1 MKVLLNSGGKDS
13 NYFSF
18 KHNFLNIFIM
28 IKSCKNFID
37 FFYSIFNCKNNVK
50 KLIFIDLNKEYY
62 KLINIFF
69 KIKKINIDFYCNKLI
84 KIYLIKKIFR
94 IRKIFSG
101 HYFRN
106 INNIFCV
113 SIDQKKDQSY
123 FLNFKNNIF
132 SNIGFLNKNIIKYI
146 SIKNN
151 FICKNK
157 KNTTG
162 ICFNFKKKYFFYYFI
177 IENNMILNIIKTS
190 IFLNLGKI
198 INLYPI
204 IKIKNNI
211 IYISKY
217 KKLYFFN
224 LLEIENF
231 HFNFKIFLKTR
242 SAMMKKIGKIIF
254 NKKKTYI
261 LLYKKQKF
269 IDFKNVLIFY
279 NDLIISNLKI
289 KKMY

>member
-1 MKVLLNSGGKDS
+1 M
-13 NYFSF
+13 
-18 KHNFLNIFIM
+18 
-28 IKSCKNFID
+28 
-37 FFYSIFNCKNNVK
+37 
-50 KLIFIDLNKEYY
+50 
-62 KLINIFF
+62 
-69 KIKKINIDFYCNKLI
+69 DFYCNKLI

-217 KKLYFFN
+217 KKLHFFN

-289 KKMY
+289 KKCIKNLILKSFFNFY